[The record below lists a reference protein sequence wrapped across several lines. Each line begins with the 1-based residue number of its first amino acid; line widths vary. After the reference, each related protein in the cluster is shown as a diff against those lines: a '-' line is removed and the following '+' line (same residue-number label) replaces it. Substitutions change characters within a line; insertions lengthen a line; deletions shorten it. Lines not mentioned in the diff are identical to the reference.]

1 MDKITQA
8 AVENWKYVAPLLRAP
23 MNQKD
28 CDRLI
33 AQLDSLLDLTG
44 GKENHSLNS
53 LIELVSD
60 HIAEY
65 EKKNFPEIES
75 TGIDVLK
82 ELMAMHELKQSDL
95 SHIASQGVMS
105 EILNG
110 KRNLN
115 LRQIKLLAAHF
126 GVDPSTLI

>member
-8 AVENWKYVAPLLRAP
+8 AVESWKYVAPLLRAP
-23 MNQKD
+23 SNQKE

-33 AQLDSLLDLTG
+33 AQLDSLLDLTKG
-44 GKENHSLNS
+44 QESHYLNS

-75 TGIDVLK
+75 TGVDVLK
-82 ELMAMHELKQSDL
+82 ELMAMHGLKQSDL

-115 LRQIKLLAAHF
+115 LRQIKLLAALY
-126 GVDPSTLI
+126 LII